1 MALAD
6 NQQHARLHARSAF
19 EALRS
24 SMVDAAELFGHEA
37 DVASALLHALD
48 VEPSITK
55 LTARF
60 PINEERTKLNA
71 ALDRYEVTRR
81 SARVALWR
89 VMLSEGCSI
98 GEVSRIFGVSRQ
110 LVSRQ
115 LRDEPVVPAYSAA
128 QGRQLGEDSL
138 GADGP
143 PGAERGGE
151 DADA

>member
-1 MALAD
+1 MPPAD
-6 NQQHARLHARSAF
+6 GQQEARLHARSAF

-48 VEPSITK
+48 GEPSITK

-60 PINEERTKLNA
+60 PINEQRIKLTA

-98 GEVSRIFGVSRQ
+98 GEVSRIVGVPRQ
-110 LVSRQ
+110 LLSPQ
-115 LRDEPVVPAYSAA
+115 
-128 QGRQLGEDSL
+128 
-138 GADGP
+138 
-143 PGAERGGE
+143 
-151 DADA
+151 